1 MSSALPFL
9 YSPSRYADLGGEV
22 LGRRV
27 TASVVRGNVD
37 EAVDVVL
44 GNSIGN
50 TFDTVDVD
58 VLVGEVPGVVRNH
71 IFMRITHCNSLGG
84 ILATDKVVD
93 DIGVTN
99 ALLDG
104 LSVAQVVF
112 HEDNSSKITSDL
124 QVSLSHLLTV
134 GNDNGAS
141 LASCRPLVHDPTA
154 VQHSQPTELVDNVA
168 AEETSG
174 TKNRRGVT

>member
-1 MSSALPFL
+1 MQRS
-9 YSPSRYADLGGEV
+9 G
-22 LGRRV
+22 
-27 TASVVRGNVD
+27 TIH
-37 EAVDVVL
+37 
-44 GNSIGN
+44 NS
-50 TFDTVDVD
+50 D
-58 VLVGEVPGVVRNH
+58 
-71 IFMRITHCNSLGG
+71 RICDSK
-84 ILATDKVVD
+84 IPY
-93 DIGVTN
+93 
-99 ALLDG
+99 
-104 LSVAQVVF
+104 